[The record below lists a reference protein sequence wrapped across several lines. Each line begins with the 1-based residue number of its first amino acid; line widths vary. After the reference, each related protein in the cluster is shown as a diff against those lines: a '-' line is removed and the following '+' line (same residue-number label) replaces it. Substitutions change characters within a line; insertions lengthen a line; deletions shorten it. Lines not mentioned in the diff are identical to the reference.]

1 MKRFD
6 ADLPNDQLKEK
17 ILEAADKRFK
27 TQGFKKTAMA
37 EIAGDLGMSTAN
49 LYRYFPSKLDIAES
63 FAIRCFVAKEHI
75 LQSVVVDKQMTC
87 SERLRAFAVASLH
100 YNYQQ
105 LQQYPAINDIVVA
118 LCAERPALV
127 ERKKSGELELLTSI
141 LLQGQAAGD
150 WQLDDVHSTG
160 SAILVSWLMF
170 TTPTFMQHQ
179 SLEGLEKVLDS
190 ILDLTINGLR
200 PRT

>member
-6 ADLPNDQLKEK
+6 TDLSDGQLKEK
-17 ILEAADKRFK
+17 ILDAADKRFK

-63 FAIRCFVAKEHI
+63 FAIRCFITKE
-75 LQSVVVDKQMTC
+75 QSLKAVVEAENMSS
-87 SERLRAFAVASLH
+87 SEGLRAFALASLH

-105 LQQYPAINDIVVA
+105 LQEYPAINDIVVA
-118 LCAERPALV
+118 LCAERPDLV
-127 ERKKSGELELLTSI
+127 ERKRSGELELLALIIARGKKSD
-141 LLQGQAAGD
+141 GWCVGD
-150 WQLDDVHSTG
+150 INELG
-160 SAILVSWLMF
+160 EAILTSWIMF

-179 SLEGLEKVLDS
+179 TLAQLEKVLGD
-190 ILDLTINGLR
+190 ILNLTINGLR